1 MNTLKDG
8 RYRWVL
14 WCVVVVSSVALMPQH
29 GEPVL
34 TGPEFVDSLWV
45 AGDKGLLKIDV
56 SDASVLLE
64 IPNMD
69 DMRAMDIDDRRGLLW
84 AVSKDRLFGI
94 SFGGEVLFTVPEQE
108 ENRGDDDDDD
118 DDDDDERDDH
128 YWRRCKAFGLQV
140 NSTTGTVWLGL
151 ERWL

>member
-14 WCVVVVSSVALMPQH
+14 WCVVVVGVSSVALMPQH
-29 GEPVL
+29 GEPVS

-45 AGDKGLLKIDV
+45 AGDKALLKIDV

-64 IPNMD
+64 MPNMD

-84 AVSKDRLFGI
+84 AVSKDRLLGITFGVEDRVLRR
-94 SFGGEVLFTVPEQE
+94 SDKQDFRGNRVYGKTHLDRFGQIAIEIL
-108 ENRGDDDDDD
+108 NRG
-118 DDDDDERDDH
+118 
-128 YWRRCKAFGLQV
+128 
-140 NSTTGTVWLGL
+140 
-151 ERWL
+151 